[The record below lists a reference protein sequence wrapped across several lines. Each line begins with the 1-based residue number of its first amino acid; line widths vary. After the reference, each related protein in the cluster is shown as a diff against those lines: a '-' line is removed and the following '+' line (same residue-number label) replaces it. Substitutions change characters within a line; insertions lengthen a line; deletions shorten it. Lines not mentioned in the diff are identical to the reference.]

1 MIKELLPQ
9 ALGHTIVRA
18 CTAMWS
24 LSDSLQ
30 HEKILYLEKT
40 DEQILYL
47 EKTNVIDSQ
56 KFSNLPSL
64 FVRAPLWK
72 LFRASCKF
80 FFHLLKSDEALIT
93 IPKAAF

>member
-9 ALGHTIVRA
+9 ALGHTIARA
-18 CTAMWS
+18 CTVLWS
-24 LSDSLQ
+24 LSDSLE

-40 DEQILYL
+40 DEQIPYL

-72 LFRASCKF
+72 LFHASCKLF
-80 FFHLLKSDEALIT
+80 SFLK
-93 IPKAAF
+93 K

>member
-9 ALGHTIVRA
+9 ALGHTIARA
-18 CTAMWS
+18 CTVMWS
-24 LSDSLQ
+24 LSDSLE

-56 KFSNLPSL
+56 VFESSITFCQGSPVEAVSRLL
-64 FVRAPLWK
+64 QA
-72 LFRASCKF
+72 
-80 FFHLLKSDEALIT
+80 FFHFLKSDEALIT
-93 IPKAAF
+93 IPKASF

>member
-9 ALGHTIVRA
+9 ALGHTIARA
-18 CTAMWS
+18 CTVMWS
-24 LSDSLQ
+24 LSDSLE

-47 EKTNVIDSQ
+47 QKTNVIDSQ

-72 LFRASCKF
+72 LFHASCKLF
-80 FFHLLKSDEALIT
+80 FIS
-93 IPKAAF
+93 